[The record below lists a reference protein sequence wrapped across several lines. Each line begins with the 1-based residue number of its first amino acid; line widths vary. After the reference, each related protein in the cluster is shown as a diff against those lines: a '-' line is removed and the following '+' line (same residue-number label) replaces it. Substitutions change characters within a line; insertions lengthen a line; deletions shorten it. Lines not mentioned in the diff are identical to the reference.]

1 MKTNFIIFPKT
12 MIYPMVYS
20 LELFETFMYFIYS
33 FLPIIILDTYFIF
46 FTRTQKDPKDTNYVD
61 FIVTCY

>member
-12 MIYPMVYS
+12 MIYLMVYS

-33 FLPIIILDTYFIF
+33 FLPIIILDTYFII
-46 FTRTQKDPKDTNYVD
+46 FTRT
-61 FIVTCY
+61 